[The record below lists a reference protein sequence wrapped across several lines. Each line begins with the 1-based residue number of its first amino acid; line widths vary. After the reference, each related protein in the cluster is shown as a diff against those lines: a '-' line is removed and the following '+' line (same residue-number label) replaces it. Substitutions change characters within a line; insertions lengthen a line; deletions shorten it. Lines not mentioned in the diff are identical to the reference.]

1 MAKLIF
7 GCGYL
12 GLRVARLWRAAGDQ
26 VFAVTRSV
34 ERAQQLAAEGLV
46 PLVADVTAEAQI
58 QVPQE
63 VRTILWAVGFSKA
76 PTSGRGEWPFSLP
89 VPNTLTTGQGFAGR
103 TIHDVYVGGLATVLR
118 GLPKSLDRFLYI
130 SSTSVYGQ
138 VTGSEVDETSPCQPM
153 REGGQACLA
162 AEELLRTSSL
172 ANKTVILRLAGIY
185 GPDRIPRSK
194 DLLAGAP
201 IDAPSDGWLNLIHV
215 DDAARIVLLAA
226 VKVTPPKLYVVS
238 DGQPVIRGDYYR
250 ELARLLGAP
259 PPRFV
264 DPPADSPAAAR
275 AASDKRVNPR
285 RLFADLSPALLYPSY
300 REGLASVVKSSSLT
314 P

>member
-12 GLRVARLWRAAGDQ
+12 GLRVARLWRAAGNQ
-26 VFAVTRSV
+26 VFAVTRSA
-34 ERAQQLAAEGLV
+34 ERARQLAAEELV

-63 VRTILWAVGFSKA
+63 VRTILWAVGYSR
-76 PTSGRGEWPFSLP
+76 SRLP
-89 VPNTLTTGQGFAGR
+89 GG
-103 TIHDVYVGGLATVLR
+103 TIHDVYVGGLANALR
-118 GLPKSLDRFLYI
+118 ALSPEVSRFIYI
-130 SSTSVYGQ
+130 SSTGVYGQ
-138 VTGSEVDETSPCQPM
+138 VTGSEVDETSPCQPT
-153 REGGQACLA
+153 REGGKACLA
-162 AEELLRTSSL
+162 AEELLHASSL

-201 IDAPSDGWLNLIHV
+201 IDAPKDGWLNLIHV
-215 DDAARIVLLAA
+215 EDAARIVLLAEHIA
-226 VKVTPPKLYVVS
+226 DPPKLYVVS

-264 DPPADSPAAAR
+264 EPPADSPAAAR

-300 REGLASVVKSSSLT
+300 REGLAAITK